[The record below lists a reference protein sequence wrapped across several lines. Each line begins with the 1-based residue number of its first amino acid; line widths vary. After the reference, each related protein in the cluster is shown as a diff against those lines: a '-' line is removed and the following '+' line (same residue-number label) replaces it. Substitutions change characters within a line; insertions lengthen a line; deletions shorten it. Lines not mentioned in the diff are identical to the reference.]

1 MRVLVNLVELASHV
15 EINTLHPDTHQI
27 AVSSSMGTAV
37 LDLIST
43 SSCRSLIMC
52 KAKKSNWQA
61 MLVLSPLIGIGV
73 EVFSD
78 NWER

>member
-43 SSCRSLIMC
+43 SSCRGLIMC
-52 KAKKSNWQA
+52 KASNWQA

-73 EVFSD
+73 EVFSN